1 MRKALLIFTT
11 SLHSSHKQFGACS
24 GRCLLACALVAAN
37 GFPFRMQYPRAGRKL
52 QPPPHQTPPTTTGME
67 HVCLAAA
74 ALPQRCTAAAQSRL
88 SCHTNPVARS
98 TNTQHNNQRDNRS
111 HTNRRRPNSLHKP
124 DGPRREAILDLNR
137 YKDQLIRVKFTGG
150 RQVVGTLKG
159 FDQLM
164 NLVLDDVTETL
175 RGMLAQ
181 SQALQ
186 YTNDRPRGR
195 HGIDQGNAAAWLGGG
210 ARSHVAHDPAGGRQ
224 RGD

>member
-1 MRKALLIFTT
+1 M
-11 SLHSSHKQFGACS
+11 
-24 GRCLLACALVAAN
+24 
-37 GFPFRMQYPRAGRKL
+37 
-52 QPPPHQTPPTTTGME
+52 
-67 HVCLAAA
+67 
-74 ALPQRCTAAAQSRL
+74 
-88 SCHTNPVARS
+88 
-98 TNTQHNNQRDNRS
+98 
-111 HTNRRRPNSLHKP
+111 
-124 DGPRREAILDLNR
+124 DLNR

-181 SQALQ
+181 SQVLQ

-210 ARSHVAHDPAGGRQ
+210 ARPHVAHDPAGGRQ